1 MGDASGRPDAR
12 GHLPALDGLRG
23 IAILL
28 VILHHAAL
36 PSADLSHPVAGELLH
51 LGFAGVDLFFV
62 LSGFLIT
69 GILIDGRGGEGYYRV
84 FYGRRLLRI
93 APAYY
98 LFLAVTWLIL
108 PLLTAD
114 PSFAPP
120 PEVRADGGV
129 HAVYG
134 SNILFAVSG
143 DPRWRPACHL
153 WSLAIEE
160 QFYLLWPLLVAA
172 LSPRALARLC
182 AGMIAAALAV
192 RLALVLA
199 EAPHWTVY
207 SLTPARWDGLAMGA
221 LLALGWRGLP
231 GGVLVQFH
239 RIAIGL
245 GLAGLYAVF
254 LVDGGLGKAGDAMEI
269 WGYSA
274 LAFLFAGI
282 LIAALRAT
290 PDSRLHRVLTWRWL
304 RAIGAVSYAMYLW
317 QMLTRYAFRVFVMD
331 WLEPQAGFW
340 LTQAASVAFVLAT
353 TFALAWLSWYLV
365 EARFLRLKRHFP
377 YAAAAQR

>member
-1 MGDASGRPDAR
+1 VGDASGRPDAR

-28 VILHHAAL
+28 VLIHHATL
-36 PSADLSHPVAGELLH
+36 PSARLSHPIADELLH

-69 GILIDGRGGEGYYRV
+69 GILLDARGGAGYYRS

-98 LFLAVTWLIL
+98 LFLAVTYLVL
-108 PLLTAD
+108 PLVTGD

-120 PEVRADGGV
+120 PEYRADGGI

-134 SNILFAVSG
+134 SNLLFAVSG
-143 DPRWRPACHL
+143 DVRWRPVCHL

-182 AGMIAAALAV
+182 AAMIAAAFGV
-192 RLALVLA
+192 RLALTLA
-199 EAPHWTVY
+199 ESPHWTVY
-207 SLTPARWDGLAMGA
+207 ALTPARWDGLAMGG
-221 LLALGWRGLP
+221 LLALGWRGLA
-231 GGVLVQFH
+231 GTALVARH
-239 RIAIGL
+239 RLLVAL
-245 GLAGLYAVF
+245 GLAGLYGVF
-254 LVDGGLGKAGDAMEI
+254 LFDGGLMKERDAFATM
-269 WGYSA
+269 GYTSLA
-274 LAFLFAGI
+274 LLFAG
-282 LIAALRAT
+282 LLVAALRAS
-290 PDSRLHRVLTWRWL
+290 PDSRLYRVLTWRWL

-331 WLEPQAGFW
+331 WLEPRAGFW
-340 LTQAASVAFVLAT
+340 LTQAASVTFVLAT
-353 TFALAWLSWYLV
+353 TFALAWLSWRLV

-377 YAAAAQR
+377 Y